1 MNTKLIIE
9 LLDDSLGHS
18 VQTWEIDSAHS
29 VQIGRSPDS
38 DVSIRN
44 PYVSRCH
51 ACIVPKETGW
61 VLNGISSQ
69 GVIHEDQIIQSIDLY
84 NDIVIRLSRRGPLL
98 RISIG
103 SEQGESK
110 TDDLIAMSTI
120 AHEDFAVPLLFLDKD
135 ERDQEVAEIEKADYF
150 SSLKGIAQQLRAE
163 KINKR

>member
-9 LLDDSLGHS
+9 LLDSSLGHS

-44 PYVSRCH
+44 PYVSRSH
-51 ACIVPKETGW
+51 VCIVPNETGW

-69 GVIHEDQIIQSIDLY
+69 GVIYEDQIVQSIDL
-84 NDIVIRLSRRGPLL
+84 NNEIVIRLSRKGPFL

-103 SEQGESK
+103 SEQGDSK
-110 TDDLIAMSTI
+110 TDDLTAMATI
-120 AHEDFAVPLLFLDKD
+120 AHDDFTVPLLFLDKD

-150 SSLKGIAQQLRAE
+150 SSLKEIAQQLRKE
-163 KINKR
+163 KNNQR